1 MIPYWRCIH
10 KIQSFHSNKACSF
23 WAKNLANFVWKPLIN
38 ICFHTERY
46 LKNNLKNEPV
56 IVGLGQFCLIS
67 DNAGQIFGHRGQ
79 KHVPIEARLLKFL
92 PGGFARRTPKIR
104 KQNKFW
110 CNIFFF
116 ET

>member
-1 MIPYWRCIH
+1 LSTYL
-10 KIQSFHSNKACSF
+10 N
-23 WAKNLANFVWKPLIN
+23 
-38 ICFHTERY
+38 TEKY
-46 LKNNLKNEPV
+46 LKNKPV

-104 KQNKFW
+104 KQSKFW
-110 CNIFFF
+110 CKIFFF
-116 ET
+116 ETQRYYVSKKSF